1 MEVLEIIQ
9 KCSLVFMMVTAIFG
23 FIFSIKK
30 KIFEENICKILMLV
44 FLIIFMIT
52 RIILNE
58 KKLNNIIN

>member
-1 MEVLEIIQ
+1 MEEEFLDIIQ

-23 FIFSIKK
+23 FTFSIKK

-44 FLIIFMIT
+44 FLIVFMIT

-58 KKLNNIIN
+58 

>member
-9 KCSLVFMMVTAIFG
+9 KCCLVFMMVTSIFG

-30 KIFEENICKILMLV
+30 KDVEENICKILMLI

-58 KKLNNIIN
+58 

>member
-23 FIFSIKK
+23 FIFSVKK

-44 FLIIFMIT
+44 FLIVFMIT
-52 RIILNE
+52 RIILN
-58 KKLNNIIN
+58 K

>member
-9 KCSLVFMMVTAIFG
+9 KCSLVFMMVTGIFG

-58 KKLNNIIN
+58 

>member
-58 KKLNNIIN
+58 

>member
-23 FIFSIKK
+23 FIFSVKK

-58 KKLNNIIN
+58 

>member
-1 MEVLEIIQ
+1 MEEGFLDIIQ

-44 FLIIFMIT
+44 FLIVFMIT

-58 KKLNNIIN
+58 

>member
-9 KCSLVFMMVTAIFG
+9 KCSLIFMMITAIFG
-23 FIFSIKK
+23 FIFSVKK
-30 KIFEENICKILMLV
+30 KIFEENICKTLMLV

-58 KKLNNIIN
+58 

>member
-1 MEVLEIIQ
+1 MEEEFLDIIQ

-44 FLIIFMIT
+44 FIIVFMIT

-58 KKLNNIIN
+58 

>member
-1 MEVLEIIQ
+1 MEALEIIQ
-9 KCSLVFMMVTAIFG
+9 KCCLVFMMVTSIFG

-30 KIFEENICKILMLV
+30 KDVEENICKILMLI

-58 KKLNNIIN
+58 

>member
-1 MEVLEIIQ
+1 MEALEIIQ

-58 KKLNNIIN
+58 